1 MAKIIK
7 FDTTL
12 KKPETVDNPRHRSC
26 DHKHVIAFT
35 VYRTVRC
42 AACGIE
48 LDPFD
53 VLVDILKTR
62 IQESDSEEQRLLKEV
77 NKREGKGVE

>member
-1 MAKIIK
+1 M
-7 FDTTL
+7 
-12 KKPETVDNPRHRSC
+12 
-26 DHKHVIAFT
+26 HKHVIAFT

-53 VLVDILKTR
+53 VLVDILKAQIPDR
-62 IQESDSEEQRLLKEV
+62 ENEEKRFLKEV
-77 NKREGKGVE
+77 EKRDGEG